1 MRLSV
6 IMPTISGREESCAW
20 MVAAYRE
27 RTPGV
32 ELEIVNPKD
41 YPSWPAGCNAGQL
54 LATGDVLHF
63 AADDLEPLP
72 GWSEPMLR
80 CVAAGEIPA
89 PQLWDFARGDG
100 PPVNQAADGMPGNC
114 TAFSR
119 VPSLTRAM
127 AEAVG
132 PWPLMDYYAD
142 NWVSDAARKLGHET
156 RVMDGYAFVHHW
168 HPVGRLDAGDWVS
181 RSVGLY
187 NAERAKLGLPPV
199 GR

>member
-1 MRLSV
+1 MKLSI
-6 IMPTISGREESCAW
+6 IMPTISGREESCAT
-20 MVAAYRE
+20 MVAAYLD

-32 ELEIVNPKD
+32 ELEIINPKD

-89 PQLWDFARGDG
+89 PQLWDFVKGDG
-100 PPVNQAADGMPGNC
+100 LPVNQAADGIPGSC

-119 VPSLTRAM
+119 VPSMTRAM
-127 AEAVG
+127 AEAIG
-132 PWPLMDYYAD
+132 PWPLMDYYGD
-142 NWVSDAARKLGHET
+142 NWVSDAARKLGWET
-156 RVMDGYAFVHHW
+156 RIMEGYAFVHHW
-168 HPVGRLDAGDWVS
+168 HPVGRLDAGDWVG
-181 RSVGLY
+181 RSLPAY
-187 NAERAKLGLPPV
+187 NAEREKLGLGPV